1 MGELNR
7 LDPSYAVPA
16 VLTGDFNARS
26 NENRPVYREHLTRL
40 RADGW
45 RNSESLA
52 RHDTTQVPGA
62 STLNGFGAKIDG
74 RWYYRQISR
83 TGTDYDYVWVRK
95 GAAVATWQ
103 TVLGPAVRRLRVNG
117 RSYPFLPTGRCPPIT
132 ARCWRTSR
140 CEPKASSVER
150 AETPHRTRSRQARP
164 AKSGGSTSG
173 TERDDAR
180 AEARAS

>member
-1 MGELNR
+1 MLDPADLFNQRRPVGELNR

-62 STLNGFGAKIDG
+62 STLNGFGATIDG

-95 GAAVATWQ
+95 GQAVATWQ

-117 RSYPFLPTGRCPPIT
+117 RSYPFFADVPVPSDHCPVLAHIT
-132 ARCWRTSR
+132 
-140 CEPKASSVER
+140 V
-150 AETPHRTRSRQARP
+150 
-164 AKSGGSTSG
+164 
-173 TERDDAR
+173 
-180 AEARAS
+180 

>member
-1 MGELNR
+1 MARRGLDRIHQRRVLDPADLFNQRRPVGELNR

-74 RWYYRQISR
+74 RW
-83 TGTDYDYVWVRK
+83 
-95 GAAVATWQ
+95 
-103 TVLGPAVRRLRVNG
+103 
-117 RSYPFLPTGRCPPIT
+117 
-132 ARCWRTSR
+132 
-140 CEPKASSVER
+140 
-150 AETPHRTRSRQARP
+150 
-164 AKSGGSTSG
+164 
-173 TERDDAR
+173 
-180 AEARAS
+180 

>member
-1 MGELNR
+1 MLDPADLFNQRRPVGELNR

-62 STLNGFGAKIDG
+62 STLNGFGATIDG

-83 TGTDYDYVWVRK
+83 TGTDYD
-95 GAAVATWQ
+95 
-103 TVLGPAVRRLRVNG
+103 
-117 RSYPFLPTGRCPPIT
+117 
-132 ARCWRTSR
+132 
-140 CEPKASSVER
+140 
-150 AETPHRTRSRQARP
+150 
-164 AKSGGSTSG
+164 
-173 TERDDAR
+173 
-180 AEARAS
+180 

>member
-1 MGELNR
+1 MLDPADLFNQRRPVGELNR

-62 STLNGFGAKIDG
+62 STLNGFGATIDG

-95 GAAVATWQ
+95 GAGGGYLAN
-103 TVLGPAVRRLRVNG
+103 R
-117 RSYPFLPTGRCPPIT
+117 
-132 ARCWRTSR
+132 AR
-140 CEPKASSVER
+140 PGGASAEGER
-150 AETPHRTRSRQARP
+150 AQLSILADGPVPSDHCPVLAHITV
-164 AKSGGSTSG
+164 
-173 TERDDAR
+173 
-180 AEARAS
+180 